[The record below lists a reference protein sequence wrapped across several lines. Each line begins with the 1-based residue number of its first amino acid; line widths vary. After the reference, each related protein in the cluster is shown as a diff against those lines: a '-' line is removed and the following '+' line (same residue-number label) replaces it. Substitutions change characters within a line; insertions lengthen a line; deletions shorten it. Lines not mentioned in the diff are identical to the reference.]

1 MNNIALMKAMVK
13 KEIDREMNKFMM
25 DGFNR
30 DSNVMFC
37 CDTASITRD
46 TNAGEITTNVKDVKF
61 CNVGTTSIKDRFED
75 YVRKDELEALID
87 KVRVSNGY
95 TASCDEVVD
104 AFKLLHRRLAEGN
117 KKENG
122 FLIFNFEKEISGYE
136 LLEE

>member
-13 KEIDREMNKFMM
+13 KEIDKEMNKLVM

-30 DSNVMFC
+30 DSVMFC

-46 TNAGEITTNVKDVKF
+46 SNVGEITTNVKDVKF
-61 CNVGTTSIKDRFED
+61 CNVGTTAIKDRFED

-95 TASCDEVVD
+95 TASCDKVAD
-104 AFKLLHRRLAEGN
+104 AFKLVSEKLGKGN
-117 KKENG
+117 KKENE
-122 FLIFNFEKEISGYE
+122 FLIFNFEKEIEGYE
-136 LLEE
+136 LLE